1 MPMGRGIS
9 ASEASPSP
17 YRPKSRFFEPLKDI
31 LSSERGMAEKWSA
44 GRGGEEGKLRRVH
57 ISSLHLICLP
67 HSALILSPLLS
78 SRSKHESAP
87 LRAPAPFPSDS
98 DVSSPSSLLSH
109 LRLRFVFPDNIL
121 PGHRPTEGRASE
133 GRRWQPASTVHAM
146 PPSSLSRSPAFFIE

>member
-1 MPMGRGIS
+1 M
-9 ASEASPSP
+9 E
-17 YRPKSRFFEPLKDI
+17 
-31 LSSERGMAEKWSA
+31 W
-44 GRGGEEGKLRRVH
+44 RGGEEGKLRRVH

-78 SRSKHESAP
+78 SPSTKALRS
-87 LRAPAPFPSDS
+87 APAPFPSDS